1 MGRTSDY
8 GNGLYKQMEEVM
20 ARLDCVEKSSSREIN
35 HLNDRI
41 GLLEKENADLKKEN
55 LLLLNDNARLK
66 SIINNDSSNTSNPPS
81 TDQKGGK
88 PANTFSGR
96 EKTGRKAGGQSGH
109 KDTTLTKSEAEAK
122 TRNRKCRHEIKHTGN
137 TDNKK

>member
-96 EKTGRKAGGQSGH
+96 KRLDARQADSQDIKTPLLQSQ
-109 KDTTLTKSEAEAK
+109 KQRQRPE
-122 TRNRKCRHEIKHTGN
+122 TGN
-137 TDNKK
+137 AGMK